1 MKWIGYLFSSLWRL
15 WFLLVF
21 IIVFFAF
28 IPALFFFTSII
39 KNSLVIS
46 RLSRYW
52 AKLILWSSF
61 IFPKVEWE
69 EKLDNKKCF
78 IFCPNHV
85 STLDI
90 PFILAVLP
98 IPLQFMGK
106 AELSKIPL
114 FGWFYKKNSVIVDR
128 SKIKDAYYA
137 FLKAG
142 QKLDRGQ
149 SMCIFP
155 EGEIPK
161 QTIFLKQFKNGPFR
175 LSIEKKVSIVP
186 ITMPDNKKIF
196 PQEYFKGR
204 PGIVRIKIHKPIK
217 VEKNK
222 SPEDLN
228 TNVYNIIFE
237 QLKNY
242 ENN

>member
-1 MKWIGYLFSSLWRL
+1 MKWIGYLFSLIWRL

-21 IIVFFAF
+21 ILVFFAF
-28 IPALFFFTSII
+28 IPALFFFTAIV
-39 KNSLVIS
+39 KNSLVVAH
-46 RLSRYW
+46 LTRYW
-52 AKLILWSSF
+52 AKLILWFSF
-61 IFPKVEWE
+61 IFPKVEWGKE
-69 EKLDNKKCF
+69 LDKKACF
-78 IFCPNHV
+78 IFCPNHA

-90 PFILAVLP
+90 PFVLAVLP

-106 AELSKIPL
+106 VELTKIPL

-142 QKLDRGQ
+142 KKLDRGQ

-155 EGEIPK
+155 EGGIPK
-161 QTIFLKQFKNGPFR
+161 QTVFLKQFKNGPFR
-175 LSIEKKVSIVP
+175 LSIEKKVPIVP